1 MRCREVVPA
10 LDAYLDG
17 ELGPVSADRV
27 RRHLE
32 RCPACAERRQGRVA
46 LVAAIRA
53 EVPYHRLTAERR
65 ARIRQAVRHRASAP
79 ARARVRWRQW
89 PALAASA
96 LLVFGAGWM
105 LGSARDQTSR
115 GQALETEVVSG
126 HIRALMLDHLTDV
139 ASSDHHSVKPW
150 FNGKLDFSPPVP
162 ELASEG
168 FPLLGGRLDYLGGRA
183 VAALAYGRR
192 NHVIDVF
199 LWPIAPGEP
208 AMPVRSSAHQGY
220 GLVQWTQ
227 GGMSFWAVSDLN
239 FRELRQFVA
248 LLQRSDSSAQA
259 P

>member
-1 MRCREVVPA
+1 MRCREVIPA

-17 ELGPVSADRV
+17 ELGAVSAERV

-32 RCPACAERRQGRVA
+32 RCPPCAERRQARTA

-53 EVPYHRLTAERR
+53 EVPYHRLSAEGR
-65 ARIRQAVRHRASAP
+65 ARIRRAIRSRASAS
-79 ARARVRWRQW
+79 ARPQAWRRQW

-105 LGSARDQTSR
+105 LGSTRNR
-115 GQALETEVVSG
+115 VGGGQALEAEVVSG

-139 ASSDHHSVKPW
+139 ASSDHHTVKPW

-162 ELASEG
+162 DLASDG
-168 FPLLGGRLDYLGGRA
+168 FPLLGGRLEYLGDRA

-199 LWPIAPGEP
+199 LWPVARGEGELP
-208 AMPVRSSAHQGY
+208 MRSSSYHGY
-220 GLVQWTQ
+220 GLIHWSR
-227 GGMSFWAVSDLN
+227 GGMTYWAVSDLN
-239 FRELRQFVA
+239 SAELHQFVT
-248 LLQRSDSSAQA
+248 LLQRSDSSARA

>member
-17 ELGPVSADRV
+17 ELGPVSAERV

-32 RCPACAERRQGRVA
+32 RCPACGERRQARMA
-46 LVAAIRA
+46 LVAAIQA
-53 EVPYHRLTAERR
+53 EVPYHRLSAEGR
-65 ARIRQAVRHRASAP
+65 ARIRRAIRRRASEHGRP
-79 ARARVRWRQW
+79 RVWWGQW
-89 PALAASA
+89 TTIAASA

-105 LGSARDQTSR
+105 LGSAHDRATGS
-115 GQALETEVVSG
+115 ETLNAEVVSG

-139 ASSDHHSVKPW
+139 ASSDHHTVKPW

-162 ELASEG
+162 DLASDG

-192 NHVIDVF
+192 NHLIDVF
-199 LWPIAPGEP
+199 LWPIGPGERELP
-208 AMPVRSSAHQGY
+208 PRSSSHHGY
-220 GLVQWTQ
+220 GLIHWSR
-227 GGMSFWAVSDLN
+227 GGMNYWAVSDLN
-239 FRELRQFVA
+239 ITELHQFVA

>member
-17 ELGPVSADRV
+17 ELGPVSSERV

-32 RCPACAERRQGRVA
+32 RCPACAERRQGRMA
-46 LVAAIRA
+46 LIAAIRA
-53 EVPYHRLTAERR
+53 EVPHHRLSPEGR
-65 ARIRQAVRHRASAP
+65 ARIVRAIRRRASQPTRPMAG
-79 ARARVRWRQW
+79 WGQW
-89 PALAASA
+89 TALAASA

-105 LGSARDQTSR
+105 LSSTQRQSG
-115 GQALETEVVSG
+115 GEPLETEVVSG

-139 ASSDHHSVKPW
+139 ASSDHHTVKPW

-162 ELASEG
+162 DLASDG

-192 NHVIDVF
+192 QHLIDVF
-199 LWPIAPGEP
+199 LWPTGPGEREV
-208 AMPVRSSAHQGY
+208 AARSSSRHGY
-220 GLVQWTQ
+220 GLVHWSR
-227 GGMSFWAVSDLN
+227 GGMNYWAVSDLN
-239 FRELRQFVA
+239 LAELLQFVA

>member
-17 ELGPVSADRV
+17 ELGPVSSERV

-32 RCPACAERRQGRVA
+32 RCPACAEWRQGRMA
-46 LVAAIRA
+46 LIAAIRA
-53 EVPYHRLTAERR
+53 EVPSHRLSAEGR
-65 ARIRQAVRHRASAP
+65 ARIRRATRGRTFQPIRP
-79 ARARVRWRQW
+79 AAWWGRWT
-89 PALAASA
+89 ALAASA

-105 LGSARDQTSR
+105 LATTQRMNG
-115 GQALETEVVSG
+115 GEPLEAEVVSG
-126 HIRALMLDHLTDV
+126 HIRALMLDHMTDV
-139 ASSDHHSVKPW
+139 ASTDHHTVKPW

-162 ELASEG
+162 DLASDG

-192 NHVIDVF
+192 RHLIDVF
-199 LWPIAPGEP
+199 LWPVAPGERE
-208 AMPVRSSAHQGY
+208 AMAQSSTRNGY
-220 GLVQWTQ
+220 GLVHWSR
-227 GGMSFWAVSDLN
+227 GGMDYWAVSDLN
-239 FRELRQFVA
+239 MGELHQFVA